1 MTQRDSHLEPDG
13 SDELEEKIQDE
24 LEEGVTEVAP
34 EEELVEE
41 EVDPAALEEEGPTDD
56 QEGGLPDDQ
65 ELVAKAQLGDMRA
78 FDELVERYH
87 GKIYGLTYN
96 MTSNREDAEDLTQD
110 VFVKA
115 YEALPR
121 FRGKS
126 SFYTWLYRIA
136 VNKTINYRKKRNRK
150 RALSL
155 DQFDQEIKTDEIYHD
170 LTTKGSPLRNMSLSE
185 LQIKLNEALQNLSEK
200 HRTVVVMHDM
210 QGIPHE
216 DIAKVVGASV
226 GTIRSRLFYARRQ
239 MQSELSEFMK

>member
-1 MTQRDSHLEPDG
+1 MAG
-13 SDELEEKIQDE
+13 SLNHKIEEVP
-24 LEEGVTEVAP
+24 EEANGSAD
-34 EEELVEE
+34 EELV
-41 EVDPAALEEEGPTDD
+41 LKS
-56 QEGGLPDDQ
+56 QQ
-65 ELVAKAQLGDMRA
+65 GDMHA

-96 MTSNREDAEDLTQD
+96 MTSNREDAEDLTQE

-115 YEALPR
+115 FEALPR

-155 DQFDQEIKTDEIYHD
+155 DQFDQEIKTDETYHD
-170 LTTKGSPLRNMSLSE
+170 LTAKGSPLRNISLSE
-185 LQIKLNEALQNLSEK
+185 LQEKLNEALQHLSEK

-210 QGIPHE
+210 QGIPHDE
-216 DIAKVVGASV
+216 IAKVVKASV
-226 GTIRSRLFYARRQ
+226 GTVRSRLFYARRQ
-239 MQSELSEFMK
+239 MQAELTEFMK

>member
-1 MTQRDSHLEPDG
+1 MVGDVNLD
-13 SDELEEKIQDE
+13 
-24 LEEGVTEVAP
+24 P
-34 EEELVEE
+34 EEELPEE
-41 EVDPAALEEEGPTDD
+41 EDDLLVVEVPEEEESPQDA
-56 QEGGLPDDQ
+56 
-65 ELVAKAQLGDMRA
+65 ELVLKAQRGDLHA

-96 MTSNREDAEDLTQD
+96 MTSNREDAEDLTQE

-115 YEALPR
+115 FEALPR
-121 FRGKS
+121 FQGKS
-126 SFYTWLYRIA
+126 SFYTWIYRIA

-155 DQFDQEIKTDEIYHD
+155 DQFDQEIKMDSSYHD
-170 LTTKGSPLRNMSLSE
+170 LTSKGSPLRNISLSE

-226 GTIRSRLFYARRQ
+226 GTVRSRLFYARRQ
-239 MQSELSEFMK
+239 MQSELSEFIK

>member
-1 MTQRDSHLEPDG
+1 MVRDANFNDEAPQAEDAG
-13 SDELEEKIQDE
+13 PSDVDLVIQ
-24 LEEGVTEVAP
+24 
-34 EEELVEE
+34 
-41 EVDPAALEEEGPTDD
+41 
-56 QEGGLPDDQ
+56 
-65 ELVAKAQLGDMRA
+65 AQKGDVHA

-87 GKIYGLTYN
+87 GRIYGLTYN
-96 MTSNREDAEDLTQD
+96 MTSNREDAEDLTQE

-121 FRGKS
+121 FKGKS

-155 DQFDQEIKTDEIYHD
+155 DQFDQEIKTDEVYHD
-170 LTTKGSPLRNMSLSE
+170 LTTKGSPLRNLSLSE
-185 LQIKLNEALQNLSEK
+185 LQIKLNEALQSLSEK

-216 DIAKVVGASV
+216 EIAKVVGASV
-226 GTIRSRLFYARRQ
+226 GTVRSRLFYARRQ
-239 MQSELSEFMK
+239 MQTELAEFM

>member
-1 MTQRDSHLEPDG
+1 MVGDIHIDPDK
-13 SDELEEKIQDE
+13 E
-24 LEEGVTEVAP
+24 P
-34 EEELVEE
+34 EEELAEKGS
-41 EVDPAALEEEGPTDD
+41 EVNDGPADG
-56 QEGGLPDDQ
+56 
-65 ELVAKAQLGDMRA
+65 ELVLKAQQGDLHA

-96 MTSNREDAEDLTQD
+96 MTSNREDAEDLTQE

-115 YEALPR
+115 FEALPR
-121 FRGKS
+121 FKGKS

-155 DQFDQEIKTDEIYHD
+155 DQFDQEIKLDDAYHD
-170 LTTKGSPLRNMSLSE
+170 LTAKGSPLRNISLSE
-185 LQIKLNEALQNLSEK
+185 LQKKLNEALQNLSEK

-216 DIAKVVGASV
+216 EISKVVGASV
-226 GTIRSRLFYARRQ
+226 GTVRSRLFYARRQ